1 MISNKPSNVKE
12 LLNKARKELLDLSLR
27 NPMLNFKM
35 PKARGVEIVEAI
47 STDIFNILVVENK
60 SLRFLPCEEKSI
72 ENNDVSNTS
81 KNIEQPS
88 INTSNE
94 NDKLDKLKLDK
105 PPNKRELKTSHVEKA
120 LQARLL
126 KTYYDARTFIEER
139 GSNILFLALGMLY
152 WYEDDNSDKTLKA
165 PILLIPVKLTR
176 NNANDGF
183 SIEYTQDDIDKNLS
197 LYTKLKSD
205 FSIILPDLAELE
217 QFEIISYFQEIE
229 GVIKKRSKWCIKQN
243 EIALGFFSF
252 GKLFMYRDL
261 DPETWEQA
269 NKKIHEHKIINS
281 ILATGFDESELNI
294 QENESLDQYLLPK
307 EINHVVDADSSQ
319 ILAIMNVKAGRN
331 LIIQGPPG
339 TGKSQTITNIIAEA
353 LGENKAVLFVAE
365 KVAAL
370 DVVKRRL
377 DTLHLGDACLALHS
391 NNINKKSVIKELQ
404 KTYELGKPY
413 FNNAAFDEN
422 IFLQL
427 RNQLNDYS
435 QAINTQIQPTNY
447 TPYQTIGELIK
458 IKKLLGETVLPK
470 VTPPSDILNWH
481 KSEFKQLSILVE
493 NLQKH
498 LEIMGV
504 PSEHPYLFSQL
515 TLAMPSDKE
524 KIKESLSTSIK
535 AINLIENITIELSN
549 FLFLNLNNI
558 DKRKTITLIELAKDL
573 LKSPFDKLQ
582 ELNVKSKEWVNRQTE
597 LKELFVT
604 GVKFNAN
611 HSKYDA
617 ILLPMAWETDFFQ
630 VRQVFN
636 TTGRKWWR
644 FLSGE
649 YRRAKKYIS
658 GFFKQE
664 IPKDINSLITII
676 DAINETKSQKN
687 LIQQYAELGK
697 NLFGNYW
704 LNEKSDW
711 SLLESLTQWI
721 NSLYKD
727 IKEDKTEIIN
737 FFATNPSA
745 KDLETKLAL
754 IENYFTNYQTQ
765 LPILF
770 SFLEIN
776 KETQE
781 QIIEKHFDKQKSIIT
796 NMLDS
801 FERLSE
807 QITYNQIRKDLVKH
821 KLDWVVDLA
830 CNWELADQYL
840 LLYFQQTWFEAIL
853 KKAFEERKA
862 LAKFNASSHEEIIK
876 KFCELDKEMLK
887 FNRYK
892 LMNSHWAK
900 LPSRNK
906 SGQVGILLKE
916 FERKKGH
923 LPIRKLISSAG
934 DVVKTLKPVFMMSPL
949 SIASFIAP
957 GAIDFDLV
965 IFDEASQ
972 VKPVDAFGA
981 IARGQQ
987 VVVVGDSK
995 QMPPTSFFDKLAEDP
1010 NDDEENATTDME
1022 SILGL
1027 MASQGALQ
1035 KMLRWHYRSKH
1046 ESLIAVSNKEMYEN
1060 KLFIFPNP
1068 DIDRR
1073 DLGLFLNH
1081 LPNTIYG
1088 KDASRTNLLEAESV
1102 AKAVIKHAKT
1112 KPQSSLGVVAFSLS
1126 QRQAILDSLEILRK
1140 ENPECESFFSDINNE
1155 PFFVKNLES
1164 VQGDERDTIF
1174 ISIGYGRNAE
1184 GKVSMNFGAVNTNGG
1199 ERRLNV
1205 LISRARSRCEVFS
1218 NITYEDIDLSRTQ
1231 SRGVAILKTFL
1242 KYAQTGLMDIAD
1254 SGQDEAESVF
1264 EEQVANTL
1272 KQYGQQVK
1280 NQVGSA
1286 GYRLDLA
1293 VVDPQKPGRY
1303 LLGIECDGAKYHS
1316 SQSARDR
1323 DRLRQY
1329 ILEQLG
1335 WKIHRVWSTDWFL
1348 NPEKELKKILSA
1360 IEKAK
1365 IELEPQSTILEE
1377 NEANPTNIIIR
1388 KEEIKVSNNELIAE
1402 YELAKLKI
1410 DLSEP
1415 EQKDFYKIPYWK
1427 LTQCIVDIV
1436 SVESPIHQQE
1446 AIRRLTNA
1454 LGIKR
1459 VGERIESTITD
1470 AITKAEKLKKIYK
1483 IDQFLWFAEM
1493 KEPILRNRANLEGV
1507 PNLKK
1512 IEYISSEEII
1522 IAIKQ
1527 VIKDTMGIKEDALA
1541 IEVSRLFGF
1550 SKTTDDIREVIMTLI
1565 NKLSDLEEINY
1576 SNGFLKL
1583 NKS

>member
-12 LLNKARKELLDLSLR
+12 LLDKARKELLDLSLR
-27 NPMLNFKM
+27 NPMLNFKL
-35 PKARGVEIVEAI
+35 PKAKGVQIVEAN
-47 STDIFNILVVENK
+47 SKDVFNILVVENK
-60 SLRFLPCEEKSI
+60 SLSFLPCEEKSI
-72 ENNDVSNTS
+72 ENNDSSTNSN
-81 KNIEQPS
+81 NAEQTN
-88 INTSNE
+88 INTSDE
-94 NDKLDKLKLDK
+94 NTNLDKLKLDK
-105 PPNKRELKTSHVEKA
+105 TPNKRELKTSHDEKA

-152 WYEDDNSDKTLKA
+152 WCEDDNSDKTLKA

-205 FSIILPDLAELE
+205 FSVILPDLVELE
-217 QFEIISYFQEIE
+217 QFEMISYFQEIE
-229 GVIKKRSKWCIKQN
+229 GVIKKRSKWGVKQN
-243 EIALGFFSF
+243 EIVLGFFSF

-261 DPETWEQA
+261 DPETWEEA

-307 EINHVVDADSSQ
+307 EINQVVDADSSQ

-353 LGENKAVLFVAE
+353 LGENKTVLFVAE

-377 DTLHLGDACLALHS
+377 DILHLGDACLALHS
-391 NNINKKSVIKELQ
+391 NNINKKSVVKELQ
-404 KTYELGKPY
+404 KTYELGKPH

-435 QAINTQIQPTNY
+435 QAINTQIQPTSY
-447 TPYQTIGELIK
+447 TPYQAIGELVK
-458 IKKLLGETVLPK
+458 IKKLLGETILPK
-470 VTPPSDILNWH
+470 VAPTSDILNWH

-504 PSEHPYLFSQL
+504 VLEHPYQFSQL

-524 KIKESLSTSIK
+524 KIKESLSISIK
-535 AINLIENITIELSN
+535 AVNLIETITIELSN
-549 FLFLNLNNI
+549 FLGLNLNNI
-558 DKRKTITLIELAKDL
+558 DKRKTIALIQLAKDL

-582 ELNVKSKEWVNRQTE
+582 ELNVKSKDWINRETE
-597 LKELFVT
+597 LKELFII
-604 GVKFNAN
+604 GAKFNAN
-611 HSKYDA
+611 HSKYAA
-617 ILLPMAWETDFFQ
+617 ILLPIAWETDFFQ

-676 DAINETKSQKN
+676 DAISEAKSQKN
-687 LIQQYAELGK
+687 LIQQYTELGK

-711 SLLESLTQWI
+711 SLLENLTKWV

-727 IKEDKTEIIN
+727 IKEDKTEIID
-737 FFATNPSA
+737 FIATNPSA
-745 KDLETKLAL
+745 KDLEAKLIL
-754 IENYFTNYQTQ
+754 IENHFNNYQTQ

-770 SFLEIN
+770 SCLEIN
-776 KETQE
+776 KEAQE
-781 QIIEKHFDKQKSIIT
+781 IIIEKPYDKQKSIIT
-796 NMLDS
+796 NMLDN
-801 FERLSE
+801 FEKLSE
-807 QITYNQIRKDLVKH
+807 QITYNQIRKDLIEH
-821 KLDWVVDLA
+821 KLDWVVNLA
-830 CNWELADQYL
+830 CSWELADQYL
-840 LLYFQQTWFEAIL
+840 LLYFQQTWFDAIL
-853 KKAFEERKA
+853 RKAFEERKA

-892 LMNSHWAK
+892 LMNAHWAK
-900 LPSRNK
+900 LPTRNK

-923 LPIRKLISSAG
+923 LPIRKLILSAG
-934 DVVKTLKPVFMMSPL
+934 DVVKRLKPVFMMSPL

-957 GAIDFDLV
+957 GAIEFDLV

-987 VVVVGDSK
+987 LVVVGDSK
-995 QMPPTSFFDKLAEDP
+995 QMPPTSFFDKLTEDP
-1010 NDDEENATTDME
+1010 SEEEENNATTDME

-1027 MASQGALQ
+1027 MASQNALQ

-1068 DIDRR
+1068 DIDRK

-1081 LPNTIYG
+1081 LPNTVYG
-1088 KDASRTNLLEAESV
+1088 KDNSRTNLLEAV
-1102 AKAVIKHAKT
+1102 AVAVAVIKHAKT

-1140 ENPECESFFSDINNE
+1140 QNPECESFFSDTNNE

-1174 ISIGYGRNAE
+1174 ISVGYGRNAE

-1254 SGQDEAESVF
+1254 SGQDETESVF

-1286 GYRLDLA
+1286 GYRIDLA
-1293 VVDPQKPGRY
+1293 IVDPQKPGRY

-1323 DRLRQY
+1323 DRLRQH

-1365 IELEPQSTILEE
+1365 IETQSTALLVES
-1377 NEANPTNIIIR
+1377 EANLTNVIIR
-1388 KEEIKVSNNELIAE
+1388 KEEIKTSNNELIAE

-1410 DLSEP
+1410 DLSEQ
-1415 EQKDFYKIPYWK
+1415 ELKDFYKIPYWK

-1446 AIRRLTNA
+1446 AMRRLTNA

-1459 VGERIESTITD
+1459 IGDRIETTITD

-1483 IDQFLWFAEM
+1483 VGQFLWVAEM
-1493 KEPILRNRANLEGV
+1493 KEPILRNRTSLEGV

-1512 IEYISSEEII
+1512 IEYISHEEII
-1522 IAIKQ
+1522 LAIKK
-1527 VIKDTMGIKEDALA
+1527 VIKDTIAIKEDDLV

-1550 SKTTDDIREVIMTLI
+1550 SKTTDDIREVINTLI
-1565 NKLSDLEEINY
+1565 NKLIDLQEIGF
-1576 SNGFLKL
+1576 SKDFLKI